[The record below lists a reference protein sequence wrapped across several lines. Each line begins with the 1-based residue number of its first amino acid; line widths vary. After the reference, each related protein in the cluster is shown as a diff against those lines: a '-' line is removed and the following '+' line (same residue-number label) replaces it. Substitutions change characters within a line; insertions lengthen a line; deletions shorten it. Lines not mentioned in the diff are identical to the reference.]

1 MRVVDALGCVM
12 SACVARFLNDFW
24 KKLEVNSDGFWAQH
38 ADVVLKTS
46 YRFKQLGVLLD
57 CM

>member
-1 MRVVDALGCVM
+1 M